1 MSYKTLAKDIADD
14 IYNDIKK
21 GILVTRSDIE
31 RALEESA
38 DGSEVSFKPAA
49 ATKYLQ
55 ANNYKTNSIDN
66 CLSAYL
72 TLKRDTKEILID
84 LGVDI

>member
-14 IYNDIKK
+14 IRIDIQD
-21 GILVTRSDIE
+21 GIVTDID
-31 RALEESA
+31 RAINEAA

-49 ATKYLQ
+49 ATKYLKATGALGTNCNH
-55 ANNYKTNSIDN
+55 AN
-66 CLSAYL
+66 
-72 TLKRDTKEILID
+72 EILAHRIRKELIK